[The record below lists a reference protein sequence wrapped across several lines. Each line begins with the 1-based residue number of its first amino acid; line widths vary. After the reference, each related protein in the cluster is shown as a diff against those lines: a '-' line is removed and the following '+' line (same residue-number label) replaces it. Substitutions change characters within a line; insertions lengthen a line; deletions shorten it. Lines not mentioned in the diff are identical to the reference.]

1 VARRLQIAILL
12 LLVIGAGAWWW
23 SSHHTVSAVT
33 WQGYADADYVKVG
46 PTQQGLLTALAV
58 ARGDAV
64 EQGALLFAQDETAD
78 RAARDQ
84 AARQLAQAE
93 QQLANLKAGGKPTEI
108 KQAEANLVDA
118 RATRDRTQTDLQRNE
133 KLILSGSVSVQTL
146 DQMRANFL
154 SAQAKVEL
162 AEAALAQAIAPLGR
176 EWEIKA
182 QSAAVDAARAALEMA
197 TWRLEQRR
205 VTSPVSARV
214 ADVLARP
221 GETVAAGAPVVSLLP
236 PANILVRFFVPETV
250 LASVHK
256 GDRVNL
262 RCDRCPADL
271 SATISFV
278 SPQAE
283 YTPPVIYSES
293 SRSKLVYLVEAR
305 PRAEQ
310 AALLNPGQPIE
321 VLPAI
326 GKAP

>member
-1 VARRLQIAILL
+1 VARRLQIAIVA

-23 SSHHTVSAVT
+23 SGRRAVSVS

-46 PTQQGLLTALAV
+46 PTQQGLLMALAV
-58 ARGDAV
+58 ARGDAI
-64 EQGALLFAQDETAD
+64 EQGALLFTQDETAD

-93 QQLANLKAGGKPTEI
+93 EQLANLKAGGKPTEI

-146 DQMRANFL
+146 DQMRANFR

-162 AEAALAQAIAPLGR
+162 AEAALAQSIAPLGR

-182 QSAAVDAARAALEMA
+182 QSAAVDATRAALEMA

-205 VTSPVSARV
+205 VTSPVGARV

-221 GETVAAGAPVVSLLP
+221 GETIAAGAPVVSLLP
-236 PANILVRFFVPETV
+236 PANILVRFFVPETA
-250 LASVHK
+250 LASIHK
-256 GDRVNL
+256 GDPVNL
-262 RCDRCPADL
+262 RCDRCPPDL

-321 VLPAI
+321 VVPTI
-326 GKAP
+326 EKKP